1 MEKKTI
7 LVIDDDKNV
16 HNILKIALE
25 YEGFR
30 VLAALD
36 PMLGVKTARE
46 NKPDLIILDAMMPA
60 GGGALAYERLRG
72 LNTTFQIPIIV
83 HSSLPPSQ
91 VKDYMPAP
99 DHMIVQ
105 KPASLPDLINL
116 IKQVLSG
123 EIGSI

>member
-60 GGGALAYERLRG
+60 GGGAL
-72 LNTTFQIPIIV
+72 
-83 HSSLPPSQ
+83 PPSQ